1 MTPTNNINP
10 LHTHL
15 GPSVGVS
22 IALFVTATGILRF
35 FQSPEPLWLV
45 AVRIIVVAS
54 CISHAMFYRDIKTKY
69 QFHRNNITL
78 LFPFHVWSFSL
89 AWHSQFSPH
98 HSLQILAVCILST
111 LIFSNESWLRL
122 YASGITLLTG
132 LFLLL
137 VEQPGINPIIMFGS
151 QGLSLFICTKITTG
165 WIGDIKRSQAQNSLM
180 TTIFEDSPDALIL
193 RAEDGSIRKVSAQ
206 VASLF
211 LTDSIP
217 RVTELVS
224 HLDTS
229 SDKSHQEG
237 ARQELKFTDANGGIF
252 WGSFNF
258 RSICYRQERLTL
270 IRITNIAWRKTLEDN
285 LYGAL
290 RRANS
295 SLEVRR
301 NFIANMSHEL
311 RTPMNGVIGMTS
323 LLEHTD
329 LSDTQMGYVNT
340 IKSSGDLMLKVIS
353 DVLDFSSLDAGKIEL
368 DKTDEDIRVIAKQ
381 CCDLVAVE
389 ATLKQL
395 SLTCTFSP
403 SVPKTLRLDSQR
415 VRQIVL
421 NLLSNAVKFT
431 QLGAVELSVN
441 ATRKSEN
448 KFKIEIAVS
457 DTGVGIPKA
466 KVKTIFKAFTQA
478 DPSTTRIYGG
488 SGLGL
493 SISSGLAN
501 LMGGTI
507 AVKSKVGEGS
517 TFTLSFNAQCVE
529 LSIEDQEAKT
539 QTVDQVLDEDDTQQA
554 PAYLLDKSLKIL
566 LAEDNIVNQK
576 VALSMLNKLG
586 YQAELAI
593 NGQEAVDMACDGMY
607 DLVIL
612 DLQMPVK
619 GGLEAARDIRKL
631 PIEQPYIAAFTAN
644 IMKEDRTESFKAGMD
659 DFLSKPIKLKNLSEL
674 CEKVEKRLSS
684 GPESESGEMMPTQP
698 GSVQIPGQHHLTD
711 GSLQQP

>member
-15 GPSVGVS
+15 GPSVGISVALVV
-22 IALFVTATGILRF
+22 IASGILRH
-35 FQSPEPLWLV
+35 FQDPEPLWLV
-45 AVRIIVVAS
+45 LVRLVVVAS
-54 CISHAMFYRDIKTKY
+54 CVSHAVFYRDIKTKY
-69 QFHRNNITL
+69 QFHRNNIAL
-78 LFPFHVWSFSL
+78 LLPFHVWSFSL

-111 LIFSNESWLRL
+111 LIFSNQSWLKL
-122 YASGITLLTG
+122 YAGGITLLTA
-132 LFLLL
+132 LFLFL
-137 VEQPGINPIIMFGS
+137 VEQPGTNPIIMLGV
-151 QGLSLFICTKITTG
+151 QAVSLFICARITTG
-165 WIGDIKRSQAQNSLM
+165 WISDIERSQAQSSLM

-193 RAEDGSIRKVSAQ
+193 RAEDGSIRKVSEQ
-206 VASLF
+206 VATLF

-217 RVTELVS
+217 RVTELVA
-224 HLDTS
+224 HIETS
-229 SDKSHQEG
+229 RHEAHREG
-237 ARQELKFTDANGGIF
+237 ARQELKFTDAKGNTF

-258 RSICYRQERLTL
+258 RSIHYRQERLTL

-311 RTPMNGVIGMTS
+311 RTPMNGVLGMTS

-329 LSDTQMGYVNT
+329 LSDAQMGYINT

-353 DVLDFSSLDAGKIEL
+353 DVLDFSSLDAGKTEL
-368 DKTDEDIRVIAKQ
+368 DKTDEDIKIIVRE
-381 CCDLVAVE
+381 CCDLLAAE
-389 ATLKQL
+389 AMLKQL
-395 SLTCTFSP
+395 PLKCSFSP

-431 QLGAVELSVN
+431 QVGTIELTVN
-441 ATRKSEN
+441 ATRKIEN
-448 KFKIEIAVS
+448 NFGIEIAVR

-488 SGLGL
+488 TGLGL

-507 AVKSKVGEGS
+507 AVQSKVGEGS
-517 TFTLSFNAQCVE
+517 TFILSFTAQCVE
-529 LSIEDQEAKT
+529 TTSEDQGAKASVVN
-539 QTVDQVLDEDDTQQA
+539 QTIDKNGKQQA
-554 PAYLLDKSLKIL
+554 PLHLFDKSLKIL

-593 NGQEAVDMACDGMY
+593 NGQEAVDMVYDGMY
-607 DLVIL
+607 DLIIL
-612 DLQMPVK
+612 DLQMPIK
-619 GGLEAARDIRKL
+619 GGLEAARDIRNL
-631 PIEQPYIAAFTAN
+631 PIKQPYIAAFTAN
-644 IMKEDRTESFKAGMD
+644 VMEEDRTESFRAGMD
-659 DFLSKPIKLKNLSEL
+659 DFLAKPIILDDLSEL
-674 CEKVEKRLSS
+674 CEKVEKRQTLEA
-684 GPESESGEMMPTQP
+684 ESESEPET
-698 GSVQIPGQHHLTD
+698 IN
-711 GSLQQP
+711 